1 VNTVSQSIVIN
12 ATPSEVFALVTDLPG
27 MGAFSPEN
35 TGGKWV
41 GRHQTA
47 ALGAKFRGT
56 NAQGEKSW
64 STMAK
69 VTVFEPGVRFA
80 FKVTGVGFAVATWSY
95 ELESVDGGTK
105 VTETWVDDRSNFFKK
120 ISGSVSNV
128 ADRNSYTALSIQKT
142 LAAMKAHLEQA
153 AA

>member
-1 VNTVSQSIVIN
+1 MSTVSQSLVIN

-35 TGGKWV
+35 TGGKWI
-41 GRHQTA
+41 GRHRSA

-64 STMAK
+64 STLSR
-69 VTVFEPGVRFA
+69 VSVFEPNVRFT
-80 FKVTGVGFAVATWSY
+80 FKVTAVGIPVATWSY
-95 ELESVDGGTK
+95 ELESVEGGTK
-105 VTETWVDDRSNFFKK
+105 VTETWSDDRSNFFKK
-120 ISGSVSNV
+120 ISKSVSNV
-128 ADRNSYTALSIQKT
+128 SDRNSYTALSIQQT
-142 LAAMKAHLEQA
+142 LAAMKAHLEGA